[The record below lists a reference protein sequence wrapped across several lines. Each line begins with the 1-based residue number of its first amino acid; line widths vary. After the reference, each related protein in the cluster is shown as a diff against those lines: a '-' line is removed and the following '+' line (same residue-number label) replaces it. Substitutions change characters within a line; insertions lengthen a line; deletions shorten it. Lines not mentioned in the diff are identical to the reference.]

1 MTLLYIIRHGETD
14 YNRDGRY
21 QGQSDIRMNETGR
34 NQAAAVARKMARLD
48 LTAIYSSDLNRAQE
62 CARVIASGTP
72 VALDPR
78 LREIDVGRVVGLTL
92 EQIAQREPEFHAALR
107 QDPDR
112 VVFPGGE
119 SALDVHRRA
128 MAAFEAIISRYPQG
142 RVAVVTHGGLITLLT
157 AEVIGLPLANRRRLY
172 PQNGGITV
180 LEWTAD
186 RRRLRSFNDTG
197 HLDAAPSEMKTE
209 I

>member
-34 NQAAAVARKMARLD
+34 SQAAAVARRLARID

-62 CARVIASGTP
+62 CARVIASGGP

-92 EQIAQREPEFHAALR
+92 EQIAQREPQFHTALR

-112 VVFPGGE
+112 AVFPSGE

-128 MAAFEAIISRYPQG
+128 TDAFEAIVARYPQG
-142 RVAVVTHGGLITLLT
+142 RVAVVTHGGLITLVV
-157 AEVIGLPLANRRRLY
+157 AEALGLPLPNRRRLY
-172 PQNGGITV
+172 PENGGIT
-180 LEWTAD
+180 LIEWTAD
-186 RRRLRSFNDTG
+186 RRKLRSFNDTG
-197 HLDAAPSEMKTE
+197 HLDAAPSELKTE
-209 I
+209 V